1 MGVEDPLHVDSDL
14 DVFVVTG
21 DLQNTMDIGDVH
33 ISDDLWGRRYKSA
46 ATRGNHQAATRSK
59 EWPIEGWRRRRSHDE
74 REELQEKRMKRMKR
88 MKKLKKLKKRFVELV
103 EKIFFSLLEYHEILA
118 SRLTV

>member
-1 MGVEDPLHVDSDL
+1 MGVEDPLHEDSAL

-33 ISDDLWGRRYKSA
+33 IRDNLRGRRYKSA

-59 EWPIEGWRRRRSHDE
+59 EWPIEGRRSHDE

-88 MKKLKKLKKRFVELV
+88 MKKLKKRFVELV
-103 EKIFFSLLEYHEILA
+103 EKIFFTFRVSRNLA